1 MCLDLFLPHL
11 RDLDVESVTGDA
23 THLTVVASP
32 RAPTAVC
39 PLCQQP
45 SRRVHSRYRRTLA
58 DLPWSATPVRLSV
71 HVRRFRCMNKACA
84 RTIFCERLEPVAATW
99 ARRTH
104 LACSALIEIGMA
116 LGGRAGAALAHHLR
130 LETTRQTVV
139 AVVCAAP
146 LPPVSAVRILGID
159 DFAFKRGRRYGT
171 LLCDHEQGRA
181 VDLLPDRSA
190 ATVATWLQAHPGVE
204 IITRDRATVYA
215 EGATRGAPD
224 AVQVVDRFHLMQNL
238 QQALQEDL
246 NARSAVLQEVAMI
259 CAQAAVST
267 EAPADAPAPALAPP
281 ATSEGGPPPSPHVVP
296 AAALHTGG
304 VSATK
309 QAHYAAVHALHA
321 QGKSHHAIA
330 AEVGIN
336 RRTVRRYLE
345 APEGLQPRVGRCTHE
360 PYLPYLLQRWN
371 EGCHNGRQLWRE
383 ICDQGYTGAR
393 TTLSPLFTQLRHVQG
408 LPSRQRRPPAPSS
421 PPLTVAR
428 PVRVRQIAFHF
439 IRSPKGLETDEQA
452 YLVQLCAHDP
462 TLASTYRLTQDFVR
476 LLHERHGAALEAWME
491 EVAQQGTPHLQ
502 AFAAGLRQDWAAVQA
517 GLTLSWNNGRSE
529 GLVNKLKMIKRQMF
543 GRAGF
548 TLLRQRVLHRRA

>member
-11 RDLDVESVTGDA
+11 RDLDLESVTGDA
-23 THLTVVASP
+23 THLTVVATP
-32 RAPTAVC
+32 HAPTAVC

-45 SRRVHSRYRRTLA
+45 SGRVHSRYRRTLA
-58 DLPWSATPVRLSV
+58 DLPWSAMPVRLSV
-71 HVRRFRCMNKACA
+71 HVRRFRCTNTACA
-84 RTIFCERLEPVAATW
+84 RTIFCERLEPVAAAW

-104 LACSALIEIGMA
+104 LACSTLAEIGMA

-146 LPPVSAVRILGID
+146 LPPVGTVRVLGMD

-190 ATVATWLQAHPGVE
+190 DTVAAWLAAHPGVE

-215 EGATRGAPD
+215 QGATRGAPD
-224 AVQVVDRFHLMQNL
+224 AVQVVDRFHLMHNL

-246 NARSAVLQEVAMI
+246 SARSAVLQEVAMI
-259 CAQAAVST
+259 CAQAAVSP
-267 EAPADAPAPALAPP
+267 EALADAPASVPTPP
-281 ATSEGGPPPSPHVVP
+281 ATRESGLPPSPRVVP
-296 AAALHTGG
+296 AATLHTGT

-345 APEGLQPRVGRCTHE
+345 APAGLKPRVGRCTHE
-360 PYLPYLLQRWN
+360 PYLPYLLRRWN
-371 EGCHNGRQLWRE
+371 EGCHNGCQLWRE
-383 ICDQGYTGAR
+383 ICGQGYTGAR
-393 TTLSPLFTQLRHVQG
+393 TTLSPLFIQLRQVQG
-408 LPSRQRRPPAPSS
+408 LPSRQRRRPVQSS
-421 PPLTVAR
+421 PTLSAAR

-439 IRSPKGLETDEQA
+439 LRPPEVLEADEQA

-462 TLASTYRLTQDFVR
+462 MLAATYRLTQDFVQ
-476 LLHERHGAALEAWME
+476 LLHERRGAALEAWME
-491 EVAQQGTPHLQ
+491 EVAQQGAPHLQ

-517 GLTLSWNNGRSE
+517 GLTLPWNNGRSE

-543 GRAGF
+543 GHAGF